1 MQFDILTIF
10 PEYFDVLKVS
20 LLGKAISEGKLC
32 VNIVD
37 IRNYSQDK
45 HKKTD
50 DTPYGGGAG
59 MVMTAL

>member
-45 HKKTD
+45 HKKNRRHSLWRWSGNGYD
-50 DTPYGGGAG
+50 R
-59 MVMTAL
+59 